1 MHLFVMFMT
10 ISQCSYSAFS
20 MIAPGTINGCKFG
33 NGTRYCCSGFYEV
46 NNECHECEGSYGLN
60 CTDPCPEGWYGPVCM
75 YQCMCSANDKCDP
88 KKGCTNAA
96 YLAQPIALFINPE
109 LTKDTKSSILL
120 NRSSGSSRELSF
132 DLSTSNPLDTNDS
145 IIQGPY
151 SPENAT
157 DTSLWK
163 NIKEMVE
170 TAGIRDWIIT
180 SLTGVLLIIFVVI
193 GVKKCRKKKVMEK
206 YGDQHEDQHDYCK
219 STQRCSGDYSCINE
233 NEYTE
238 ISTVKAASTGCKN

>member
-46 NNECHECEGSYGLN
+46 NNECRECMGSIGLN
-60 CTDPCPEGWYGPVCM
+60 CTDPCPRGWYGPVCTRR
-75 YQCMCSANDKCDP
+75 CPCPTNECDP
-88 KKGCTNAA
+88 KDGCI
-96 YLAQPIALFINPE
+96 LKAQPLVLFKHE
-109 LTKDTKSSILL
+109 LTKDTKSIILL
-120 NRSSGSSRELSF
+120 SKSTGSSRELSF
-132 DLSTSNPLDTNDS
+132 DLSTSNSLDTNSS

-151 SPENAT
+151 SPENGT
-157 DTSLWK
+157 DTSLWE
-163 NIKEMVE
+163 NIKGMIE

-180 SLTGVLLIIFVVI
+180 SLAGVLLIIFVVI
-193 GVKKCRKKKVMEK
+193 GVKKCWKKKVIAK

>member
-1 MHLFVMFMT
+1 MIMHLFVMFMT
-10 ISQCSYSAFS
+10 ISHCSYSAFS

-75 YQCMCSANDKCDP
+75 YQCMCSANDTCDP
-88 KKGCTNAA
+88 KKGCINA
-96 YLAQPIALFINPE
+96 YLAQPFALPIKPE

-120 NRSSGSSRELSF
+120 NKSSGSSRGLSF
-132 DLSTSNPLDTNDS
+132 HFSTSNSIDTSSS

-151 SPENAT
+151 LPENAT

-180 SLTGVLLIIFVVI
+180 SLAGVLLIIFVVI
-193 GVKKCRKKKVMEK
+193 GVKKCWKKKVMEK
-206 YGDQHEDQHDYCK
+206 YGDQHEDQHGYCK
-219 STQRCSGDYSCINE
+219 STQRYSGDYSCINE

-238 ISTVKAASTGCKN
+238 ISTVRAASTD

>member
-1 MHLFVMFMT
+1 MLSLAHAYNFVWV
-10 ISQCSYSAFS
+10 S
-20 MIAPGTINGCKFG
+20 
-33 NGTRYCCSGFYEV
+33 
-46 NNECHECEGSYGLN
+46 L
-60 CTDPCPEGWYGPVCM
+60 
-75 YQCMCSANDKCDP
+75 
-88 KKGCTNAA
+88 AA

-151 SPENAT
+151 SHENAT

-163 NIKEMVE
+163 NIKEMIE

-193 GVKKCRKKKVMEK
+193 GVKKCRKKKYV
-206 YGDQHEDQHDYCK
+206 YQ
-219 STQRCSGDYSCINE
+219 IVNFL
-233 NEYTE
+233 
-238 ISTVKAASTGCKN
+238 